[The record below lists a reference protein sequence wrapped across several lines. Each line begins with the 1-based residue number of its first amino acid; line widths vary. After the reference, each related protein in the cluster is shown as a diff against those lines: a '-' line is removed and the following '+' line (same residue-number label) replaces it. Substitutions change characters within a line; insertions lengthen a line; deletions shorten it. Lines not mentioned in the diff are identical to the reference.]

1 MNTTARRTTT
11 TTTTRLGLVACFG
24 LSLLAVTGCTTAAP
38 ASQEPSASSATHR
51 SPASTP
57 QASPTPTVET
67 PEATNGEF
75 GPVET
80 NDRGN
85 LIKQT
90 GQLAG
95 LTSSKNDDISVA
107 KFVVTEII
115 PNYTCDASYSSM
127 PASGQY
133 VAIQMNVETMP
144 ELVSEPY
151 PSVNFSEWAWQ
162 AYDAEGKRVNDVM
175 GNGYSCMDQAQRLPG
190 EIGPGQSVSG
200 YVVLDVPIGTS
211 AVVLAPHAPTGW
223 EWAVPTS

>member
-1 MNTTARRTTT
+1 MHNTTHKTTIL
-11 TTTTRLGLVACFG
+11 RLAFAASLGF
-24 LSLLAVTGCTTAAP
+24 SLLAVTGCTTETPESQAP
-38 ASQEPSASSATHR
+38 TASSAAHR

-57 QASPTPTVET
+57 PASVTPTSEAAET
-67 PEATNGEF
+67 TNGEF

-85 LIKQT
+85 LVKQI

-95 LTSSKNDDISVA
+95 LTSSKKDDISVA
-107 KFVVTEII
+107 KFVVTDII
-115 PNYTCDASYSSM
+115 PNYTCDAPYSST

-133 VAIQMNVETMP
+133 VALQMNVETMP

-151 PSVNFSEWAWQ
+151 PSVSFSEWAWQ

-211 AVVLAPHAPTGW
+211 SVVLAPHAPTGW